1 MDLTFRIGSLSFFQT
16 NTFAAEKLLS
26 VILELGELSPHSTV
40 LDLCCGT
47 GTIGICLASK
57 VAQVIG
63 IELVEEAVNDA
74 KDNIERN
81 NVQNMTVMAGKVEDK
96 LKSAVQMCQSSEIVA
111 IADPPRAGLHPSVR

>member
-1 MDLTFRIGSLSFFQT
+1 MRS
-16 NTFAAEKLLS
+16 
-26 VILELGELSPHSTV
+26 SPPCQV

-96 LKSAVQMCQSSEIVA
+96 VVLLGFQIGAHILTSCS
-111 IADPPRAGLHPSVR
+111 